1 MMKHCSFS
9 TRSAPTRSAFLIL
22 ALASAAGCAGK
33 IGGQVSD
40 GTGNGSGS
48 PNGNGNNGGVTGVG
62 GAGTVGSGGAGTA
75 AQTLAF
81 SCNTAVEPGAV
92 AMPRLSQAQYNN
104 TLHDIIKVALKGSE
118 SDTMAVLASTDVTTA
133 LASYPPEERATT
145 PKDKFG
151 TYLRMNQEV
160 QDGHIRATYTVAVAV
175 GAQLTGTKQRLGT
188 VVGSCAT
195 DTDTSND
202 AACITNFITSFG
214 ARALRRPLTSD
225 EVTFYRGF
233 YGSSNAID
241 PAAFADVI
249 GGFLTAPQFLYVV
262 EHGDAQVAGKPNTY
276 ALTAYEVAARLSY
289 QFLQTMPDD
298 ALLATAADGSLLSKP
313 DVYLAQLDRLMADPR
328 AQATLQEFFFDYF
341 KLFQSEIH
349 KLGALDARN
358 TNATFKT
365 FAGNNLPSSGLG
377 AAMQNEAVDMANYF
391 TFTSGGSFSDLLTT
405 DLAFPKTAELAAIYG
420 SSTWSGSGAPPSLP
434 AGVRPGFLTRA
445 AFLTTGMVTTRP
457 IMKGVYIRKFVLCD
471 DLADPPMNAAN
482 TPIDTSN
489 QDTRQAVESI
499 TEQQGSS
506 CALCH
511 APYINPL
518 GFATENFDALGR
530 LRTTEPLFDANG
542 NVKTQIPIDTSTHP
556 QVVFGDNQATAT
568 TADMIN
574 LVNQSGKAHACF
586 ARNYFRFTFRRL
598 EDTNSDGCALE
609 QLRQDIMGGT
619 LQGTFRDI
627 ALTDTFKT
635 RNFQ

>member
-1 MMKHCSFS
+1 MKQHILPPAQ
-9 TRSAPTRSAFLIL
+9 RIAAAVIAL
-22 ALASAAGCAGK
+22 ALAAGCAGK
-33 IGGQVSD
+33 IGSSGAE
-40 GTGNGSGS
+40 GTGNSS
-48 PNGNGNNGGVTGVG
+48 GNGNVGGVT
-62 GAGTVGSGGAGTA
+62 AGSSSTGEVVAFTCSTTA
-75 AQTLAF
+75 
-81 SCNTAVEPGAV
+81 EPGAV
-92 AMPRLSQAQYNN
+92 ALPRLSQAQYNN

-133 LASYPPEERATT
+133 LSSYPPEERATT

-160 QDGHIRATYTVAVAV
+160 QDGHIRATYGVAIAV

-214 ARALRRPLTSD
+214 ARALRRPLSSD

-249 GGFLTAPQFLYVV
+249 GGLLTAPQFLYVV
-262 EHGDAQVAGKPNTY
+262 EHGDGQVSGKANTY

-313 DVYLAQLDRLMADPR
+313 EVYTAQLDRLMADPR
-328 AQATLQEFFFDYF
+328 AQAALQEFFFDYF
-341 KLFQSEIH
+341 KLFKSEVH
-349 KLGALDARN
+349 NLVALDARN
-358 TNATFKT
+358 SNATYKT
-365 FAGNNLPSSGLG
+365 FAGANLPSPGLG
-377 AAMQNEAVDMANYF
+377 TAMQNEAVDMASYF
-391 TFTSGGSFSDLLTT
+391 TFGSSGSFSDLLTT
-405 DLAFPKTAELAAIYG
+405 DLAFPKTAELASIYG
-420 SSTWSGSGAPPSLP
+420 VAAWSGSGAPPSLP
-434 AGVRPGFLTRA
+434 AGARPGFLTRA

-471 DLADPPMNAAN
+471 DIGDPPMNAAN

-489 QDTRQAVESI
+489 QNTRQAVESI
-499 TEQQGSS
+499 TEQGGTS

-511 APYINPL
+511 APYLNPL

-530 LRTTEPLFDANG
+530 LRTQEPLFDANG

-556 QVVFGDNQATAT
+556 QVLLGDDQATAT
-568 TADMIN
+568 AGDMIN

-598 EDTNSDGCALE
+598 EDPSADGCALE

-619 LQGTFRDI
+619 LQGTFRGI